1 MPCSTTKETTA
12 CTFIGGGVL
21 ARCIIDGLLD
31 NKHDSDIVMRVTGR
45 RPDHV
50 KDLAARYPSLVV
62 SLGNRVPILWD
73 KPWHKLEKTP
83 TAHVILICTQPWATR
98 DVCEDIQY
106 VYSRWHMHPK
116 PTIVTMCPG
125 ITTSQLE
132 SWLPEGAS
140 IVRTM
145 PNTPVAVRQG
155 ATAMFANK
163 AATAQ
168 QVTLVADLFRSVSP
182 QVSLVSQES
191 GIDVAA
197 SISGSSP
204 AYLFKL
210 LSALV
215 EAGVSHGLG
224 PDTAAALVKQSGLGA
239 AIQAIQ
245 DGRSLQSLIED
256 VCVPGGST
264 EKAMARLEQGAFS
277 ALVTAAVEKSLAAN
291 RAMGKDEMTKVQ
303 SHV

>member
-1 MPCSTTKETTA
+1 M
-12 CTFIGGGVL
+12 
-21 ARCIIDGLLD
+21 IDGLLD
-31 NKHDSDIVMRVTGR
+31 NKHDSNLVIRVTGR
-45 RPDHV
+45 RSDHV

-62 SLGNRVPILWD
+62 SLGNRLPTLWD
-73 KPWHKLEKTP
+73 NPWHKLEKSP

-106 VYSRWHMHPK
+106 VYSRWDIYPK
-116 PTIVTMCPG
+116 PIFVTMCPG

-132 SWLPEGAS
+132 SWLPAGAS
-140 IVRTM
+140 IMRTM

-163 AATAQ
+163 AVTAQ
-168 QVTLVADLFRSVSP
+168 QVAIVADLFRAVSP
-182 QVSLVSQES
+182 QVSLVGQES

-215 EAGVSHGLG
+215 EAGVSHGLA

-239 AIQAIQ
+239 AIQALQ

-256 VCVPGGST
+256 VCAPGGST

-277 ALVTAAVEKSLAAN
+277 AVVTAAVEKSLDAN
-291 RAMGKDEMTKVQ
+291 RAMGKDDMTKVS